1 MNSLKYGKPL
11 GSLGI
16 LPEIMKVACA
26 GDLTHL
32 LDSVYSVWK
41 EKSVP
46 KDWANAVLVPIPKRG
61 NLTSCDNWRGI
72 ALLDMV
78 GKVVASII

>member
-1 MNSLKYGKPL
+1 MN
-11 GSLGI
+11 
-16 LPEIMKVACA
+16 VACA
-26 GDLTHL
+26 DDFFLTHL
-32 LDSVYSVWK
+32 LDLVYSVWK
-41 EKSVP
+41 KKSVR

-72 ALLDMV
+72 ALLDMA

>member
-1 MNSLKYGKPL
+1 MLAGNS
-11 GSLGI
+11 GI
-16 LPEIMKVACA
+16 LLEMMKVACA
-26 GDLTHL
+26 DYFFLTHL
-32 LDSVYSVWK
+32 LNLVYSVWK

-46 KDWANAVLVPIPKRG
+46 IDWANAVLVSIPKRG